1 VHRARHG
8 ADAGLSPCDCGE
20 HDRRGK
26 HPGVEKAPLQRLR
39 QPALPADLFVGVPQE
54 LVRRYRLRVAP
65 ASTGGPRR
73 HPLPVRAALVSA
85 FCLARRREIAGTP
98 VYRLILL
105 AHTIGVQALSGDST
119 RVSVMVGIL

>member
-1 VHRARHG
+1 M
-8 ADAGLSPCDCGE
+8 
-20 HDRRGK
+20 
-26 HPGVEKAPLQRLR
+26 APLQRLR